1 MARAWLTVK
10 VELVGGRGEFL
21 WPRPARVIAVKPS
34 HTFRELAEAINDAF
48 ARWDRTH
55 PHLFAL
61 EDGQQVVARGWL
73 DEPIDATLDEI
84 TERLDR
90 LSPDERFAFVFDPG
104 DDWTHLCTVGPRKID
119 IVEVVGET
127 PNRPIP
133 IEGWGEI
140 PDPYGRRWEHDDGN
154 DPPPPPPDPPTLDL
168 PPLMPG
174 WGEEAFTA
182 VPSGPPLPSETVG
195 LWRPL
200 AWTEEALRNL
210 RGAVARRETPA
221 VLSALVGRDPVE
233 VAHLAAPG
241 LLVALAD
248 HDVSARGYAVL
259 LVDELRE
266 RWWDGDHALA
276 DELAAAA
283 GTGEPTGLQGVA
295 VDLDELATH
304 LASGSPETESFR
316 VHLPTGRFWPS
327 DALLVAGEEPD
338 DWEDDD
344 RWLEVRSA
352 GSADGWHDMSD
363 FIGTL
368 EDGELGERLDDA
380 IRGRGAFRRFGDR
393 LRPHED
399 EWTRWRRFKDER
411 DLGRARAYLAAA
423 GYRPEVG

>member
-21 WPRPARVIAVKPS
+21 WPRPARVIAARPS

-48 ARWDRTH
+48 ARWDRSH
-55 PHLFAL
+55 PHVFSL
-61 EDGQQVVARGWL
+61 DGGQQLVPPGWF
-73 DEPIDATLDEI
+73 DDPDNDTLDDDAE
-84 TERLDR
+84 ELGR
-90 LSPDERFAFVFDPG
+90 LSPGEQFAFVFDLS
-104 DDWTHLCTVGPRKID
+104 DDWAHLCTVGPRKID
-119 IVEVVGET
+119 IVEVAGTT
-127 PNRPIP
+127 PSTPIP

-140 PDPYGRRWEHDDGN
+140 PDQHGRRWEDDDGT
-154 DPPPPPPDPPTLDL
+154 DPPPPEPDPPTRDL

-174 WGEEAFTA
+174 WGEDPFAA
-182 VPSGPPLPSETVG
+182 VPSGPPLPSEVVG

-200 AWTEEALRNL
+200 AWTGEALRNL
-210 RGAVARRETPA
+210 RGAVARRDTPA
-221 VLSALVGRDPVE
+221 VLGALVGRDPSE

-241 LLVALAD
+241 LLVALAE
-248 HDVSARGYAVL
+248 HDVAARGYAML

-283 GTGEPTGLQGVA
+283 GTGEPTGLRDVA
-295 VDLDELATH
+295 VELDELATH
-304 LASGSPETESFR
+304 LDDASPEAESFR
-316 VHLPTGRFWPS
+316 LHLPTGRFWPS
-327 DALLVAGEEPD
+327 DALLVAEEEPD

-344 RWLEVRSA
+344 RWLVVRSP

-363 FIGTL
+363 FIGTV
-368 EDGELGERLDDA
+368 EDGELSEQLDDA
-380 IRGRGAFRRFGDR
+380 IRGRGAFRRFGVR

-423 GYRPEVG
+423 GYRPAVG